1 MNIIRLSV
9 DRRMQGVG
17 PNISR
22 FLVVI
27 FAFLI
32 TYFRYPR
39 YFLQPRFWAEE
50 GSRHF
55 AFSFSHNWLIALFH
69 PQIGYLNFWPNLAT
83 LLATIP
89 PLEFAPLVTTLM
101 AMLVMLIPIVLIL
114 WSESPFWKGWFCKLV
129 GILVF
134 MFIPLSQEV
143 WLNTIN
149 SYNYFVIITFLILLE
164 DPPTAQT
171 RRWIYRSLLLL
182 AGLTGTLSCF
192 LIPLFIFQWYKEK
205 NRERLLQLFLL
216 LICAAIQV
224 FLIFSYSGNGDVGQ
238 RFYPVGFATFGA
250 TIWTQSIGL
259 YVFGYAH
266 VSDWARS
273 LLSLV
278 PNNMS
283 TFRIWGRS
291 LFILGMIFLFLLS
304 ANHKLKAR
312 ILFFS
317 SYLILL
323 LLPMMF
329 SIIQDKLSM
338 VITGNHQRLFF
349 APNVL
354 LGWMLLL
361 GIRNYKRPL
370 ITITNLI
377 SIFCTI
383 ILISALFL
391 GIKSYPLPSSVGGYW
406 PDWKSE
412 VQIWKNNPDYL
423 LHIQPV
429 NWVVHL
435 QQR

>member
-1 MNIIRLSV
+1 MNIIRLSAI
-9 DRRMQGVG
+9 RKLQGIA
-17 PNISR
+17 PNICR
-22 FLVVI
+22 FLVLI
-27 FAFLI
+27 FALLI

-55 AFSFSHNWLIALFH
+55 AFSFSHNWFIALFH
-69 PQIGYLNFWPNLAT
+69 PQIGYLNIWPNIAT

-89 PLEFAPLVTTLM
+89 PLEYAPLVTTLL
-101 AMLVMLIPIVLIL
+101 ALLVMIIPIALIL
-114 WSESPFWKGWFCKLV
+114 WSESPIWKGWLRKLA

-134 MFIPLSQEV
+134 IFIPLSQEV

-149 SYNYFVIITFLILLE
+149 SYNYFVLITILILLE
-164 DPPTAQT
+164 NPPTAQS
-171 RRWIYRSLLLL
+171 RRWIYRTLLLL

-192 LIPLFIFQWYKEK
+192 LLPLFLIQWVKEK
-205 NRERLLQLFLL
+205 NKERLFQLFLL
-216 LICAAIQV
+216 LICTAIQV
-224 FLIFSYSGNGDVGQ
+224 FLIFSYSGKGDVSQ
-238 RFYPVGFATFGA
+238 RFYPIGFATFGA

-259 YVFGYAH
+259 YAFGYAH

-273 LLSLV
+273 LLALV

-283 TFRIWGRS
+283 TFRLWGRS
-291 LFILGMIFLFLLS
+291 LFVFGIILLFLLS
-304 ANHKLKAR
+304 ANHKLR
-312 ILFFS
+312 VRLLFLA
-317 SYLILL
+317 SYMVLL

-338 VITGNHQRLFF
+338 VQTGNHQRLFF

-361 GIRNYKRPL
+361 GIQNYKRPL
-370 ITITNLI
+370 ITRTNLVSAFC
-377 SIFCTI
+377 SIL
-383 ILISALFL
+383 LISALFW
-391 GIKSYPLPSSVGGYW
+391 GIKSYPLPSSVGNYW

-423 LHIQPV
+423 LHIQPA

-435 QQR
+435 EQ